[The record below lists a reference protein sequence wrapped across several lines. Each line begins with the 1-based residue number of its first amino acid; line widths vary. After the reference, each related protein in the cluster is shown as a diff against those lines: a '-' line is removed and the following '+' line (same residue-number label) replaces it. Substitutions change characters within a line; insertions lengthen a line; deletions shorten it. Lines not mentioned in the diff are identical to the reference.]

1 MTSSTLLHPLP
12 TRSQLIK
19 ATFIAMVVAGLLLLT
34 TVLPAEYG
42 IDPTGI
48 GKKLGLYGMSVASAS
63 APEPAVGERQPASPT
78 PPVAPTSPTSVGS
91 AFQNQYVM
99 QSLTLFRSGQ
109 MSVTLAPSKGAEI
122 KARMRKGEQFAFSWT
137 ADNGVVEFD
146 MHGEEV
152 NAAKDVFTSYWM
164 DTAGNAA
171 GTFTA
176 PFDGSHGW
184 YWHNNGNTPITVTVD
199 VSGFYSELYR
209 P

>member
-19 ATFIAMVVAGLLLLT
+19 ATLIAIVVASLLLIT

-48 GKKLGLYGMSVASAS
+48 GKKLGLYGMSAANTSTPESA
-63 APEPAVGERQPASPT
+63 AIQSP
-78 PPVAPTSPTSVGS
+78 PPIVAPAPSDSVGS
-91 AFQNQYVM
+91 AIQNQYVM
-99 QSLTLFRSGQ
+99 QSLTPFRSGE
-109 MSVTLAPSKGAEI
+109 MSVTLAPNEGAEI
-122 KARMRKGEQFAFSWT
+122 KARMRKGAQFAFNWSV
-137 ADNGVVEFD
+137 DSDMVEFD

-152 NAAKDVFTSYWM
+152 NAAKDEFTSYWM
-164 DTAGNAA
+164 ADAATAA

-176 PFDGSHGW
+176 PFDGAHGW
-184 YWHNNGNTPITVTVD
+184 YWQNNGTEPVTVTVT